1 MVQHGYDQ
9 LVASPCRGGSSRGPA
24 PGVCAV
30 QTTTMSS
37 ARCGLQLA
45 QGQGEREEV
54 AATMRFG
61 EQRNTGLRAARGGYF
76 GGHKIG
82 IIIYIACKFIKL
94 SHRFDS

>member
-1 MVQHGYDQ
+1 
-9 LVASPCRGGSSRGPA
+9 
-24 PGVCAV
+24 
-30 QTTTMSS
+30 
-37 ARCGLQLA
+37 
-45 QGQGEREEV
+45 
-54 AATMRFG
+54 MRFG